1 MTYRG
6 RVKNGTVVLDKLM
19 DLPDGAEVEVT
30 PVEPQPAQPEE
41 EAKLPTLAER
51 LAPFIGKLKGLP
63 PDLSANLDHYLY
75 GTPKK
80 R

>member
-41 EAKLPTLAER
+41 EAKLPTLA
-51 LAPFIGKLKGLP
+51 
-63 PDLSANLDHYLY
+63 DQ
-75 GTPKK
+75 
-80 R
+80 

>member
-1 MTYRG
+1 M
-6 RVKNGTVVLDKLM
+6 LDAPV

-30 PVEPQPAQPEE
+30 PVKPRSAEPEE
-41 EAKLPTLAER
+41 GATLPTLAER

-80 R
+80 Q